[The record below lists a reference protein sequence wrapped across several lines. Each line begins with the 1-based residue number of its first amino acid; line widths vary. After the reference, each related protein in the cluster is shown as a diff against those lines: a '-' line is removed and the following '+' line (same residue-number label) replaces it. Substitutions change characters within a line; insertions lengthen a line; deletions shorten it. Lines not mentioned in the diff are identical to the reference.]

1 MTMLFVNAAHHFFC
15 QIRALTAEGSTN
27 QGRAFCGA
35 RVTSVAKDIAEL
47 AEVMLNVFSLIS
59 SEKSLVLLKCEA

>member
-1 MTMLFVNAAHHFFC
+1 MTVLLVNVAHLFFC

-27 QGRAFCGA
+27 QDRVFCSA
-35 RVTSVAKDIAEL
+35 RVTNVAKDIAEL
-47 AEVMLNVFSLIS
+47 AEVVLDIFSLMY